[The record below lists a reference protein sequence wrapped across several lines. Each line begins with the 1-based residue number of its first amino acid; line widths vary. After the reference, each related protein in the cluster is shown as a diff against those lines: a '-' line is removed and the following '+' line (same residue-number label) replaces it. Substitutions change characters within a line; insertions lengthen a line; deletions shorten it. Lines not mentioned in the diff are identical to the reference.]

1 MAHHSNQGQMLF
13 WDAWLKCNINI
24 WFLSCSTDLILGPFP
39 HSSSTF
45 FSPQVQIQFSSRVEM
60 EYDRPNLGHMARW
73 MQLHWLKPAVNQSM
87 LEEFGQ
93 LGDVLN
99 CPRLEEAE

>member
-1 MAHHSNQGQMLF
+1 
-13 WDAWLKCNINI
+13 
-24 WFLSCSTDLILGPFP
+24 
-39 HSSSTF
+39 
-45 FSPQVQIQFSSRVEM
+45 M

-99 CPRLEEAE
+99 CPRLKEAE